1 MVRGPVCPV
10 WVASSCPGS
19 APRLSRFCRGSRS
32 QTSQPG
38 ERAPCPPVAV
48 LSAGPGLSQFVCGP
62 RSRAA
67 GQGLEAP
74 WPGFPS
80 AQRHHRSWGP
90 GVADAAAASV
100 LLHPPRHLLGALPSS
115 PAPSRSSARSAVSPG
130 QGGGTKRLP
139 GRQGF
144 PPTTWPAPDG
154 EPRGPSY
161 GSSWPFSHSKER
173 TKAFSSCVYQ

>member
-1 MVRGPVCPV
+1 MSAAQGGALVPFPPRMVVRGPVCPV

-19 APRLSRFCRGSRS
+19 APRLSRFCWGLRS

-38 ERAPCPPVAV
+38 ERAPCPPMAV

-100 LLHPPRHLLGALPSS
+100 LFHSPRHLLGALPSS
-115 PAPSRSSARSAVSPG
+115 PSLSRVGRGCLGVKNHLPPWPRCGQVGSAWIPHASCTS
-130 QGGGTKRLP
+130 
-139 GRQGF
+139 
-144 PPTTWPAPDG
+144 
-154 EPRGPSY
+154 GPLDSLY
-161 GSSWPFSHSKER
+161 LL
-173 TKAFSSCVYQ
+173 C